1 MLLPNEIVAIA
12 PQLGRKVL
20 QGLRDGSALPPP
32 GNMTGT
38 FQALPTRFIT
48 SQGRRLASLAT
59 ALALTLAIAIA
70 QVAITP
76 DKQLD
81 QVRGQLDQIEA
92 SLVRLDQSD
101 AALQSLRSQL
111 EPIALTIEKIVA
123 DMTPRLDALKSR
135 LDQLAPKIPEKT
147 ADKPAEKPGAE
158 NPAISA
164 ERAEQDKAYG
174 EIDAT
179 LRRARALAVE
189 TEQMAN
195 IIQARR
201 RAIFTRALFER
212 SSSLLNPG
220 LWMDVLR
227 DLPHDLHA
235 MRVVTGDWIANVAT
249 RLDAFA
255 MPLLAS
261 LLAVLALMIWPLAW
275 LTRRFAR
282 IDNAVPPGR
291 FRRILA
297 AWGIV
302 LGTAFMP
309 FVLLACMSGLVE
321 WFGLYNGRVQPLFLA
336 MAEAVVRIAVIAGLA
351 QALLNPAHSGW
362 RLLAMADA
370 TARRLA
376 RLAIQV
382 ALVLSL
388 AKIMAALAE
397 VIAAALPV
405 VVVVRGIGALIVAL
419 VVIRALRSLGGST
432 ESEECLGPRSASRRD
447 FYGPLRLVAWTI
459 VLAMIAAVVV
469 GYVAFAAFLADQ
481 VAWVFGVAAIAFM
494 AAVLAE
500 EGLSNVLKPGAPIGR
515 ALISAV
521 GLRHESLQQI
531 AILLSGAGQMALA
544 ISAVLL
550 VLAPWG
556 VQSDDFAGSL
566 RTAFFGFKVG
576 DVTISLADSI
586 IALGLFGL
594 ALGFTRA
601 LQRWLDKRFLPAT
614 QLDPGL
620 RNSIRTSLGYLGF
633 VLAASLA
640 LAHLGLSFE
649 KLAIVAGALSV
660 GIGFGLQ
667 SIVNNFVSGLILLW
681 ERAIRVGD
689 WIVVGEDQGYV
700 RRINVRAT
708 EIETFDRLTVI
719 VPNSSLVSGVVKNWV
734 RGDRIGRLKI
744 SISLSHDMD
753 VAKARE
759 CLIASARAEDAVV
772 RIPAPSVLFSGLTL
786 TGASL
791 DLLCFV
797 EDVETS
803 ARVRSDLM
811 FDIHARFKA
820 AGLLSLPAVAAATVI
835 TINGLEHLRA
845 KPADAGNS

>member
-1 MLLPNEIVAIA
+1 ML
-12 PQLGRKVL
+12 
-20 QGLRDGSALPPP
+20 
-32 GNMTGT
+32 
-38 FQALPTRFIT
+38 TRFII
-48 SQGRRLASLAT
+48 SQAYRLPGL
-59 ALALTLAIAIA
+59 ALALAVTLAIAIA
-70 QVAITP
+70 QVAVTP

-111 EPIALTIEKIVA
+111 EPLALTIEQIVA
-123 DMTPRLDALKSR
+123 EMSPRLDALKSR
-135 LDQLAPKIPEKT
+135 LDQLAPKTSEKT
-147 ADKPAEKPGAE
+147 ADKLPEKPGTE
-158 NPAISA
+158 NPAVTA

-174 EIDAT
+174 EIDAI

-189 TEQMAN
+189 TEQTVN

-201 RAIFTRALFER
+201 RAIFTRALFQR
-212 SSSLLNPG
+212 ASSLLSPG
-220 LWMDVLR
+220 LWLDVLS

-235 MRVVTGDWIANVAT
+235 VDVVGGDWLANVAS
-249 RLDAFA
+249 RLDGFRR
-255 MPLLAS
+255 PLLAS
-261 LLAVLALMIWPLAW
+261 LLAVLALLVWPMAW
-275 LTRRFAR
+275 LARRFTG
-282 IDNAVPPGR
+282 INSMVPPGR

-297 AWGIV
+297 AWAV
-302 LGTAFMP
+302 VFGTILIPA
-309 FVLLACMSGLVE
+309 VLLAGLAGLVE
-321 WFGLYNGRVQPLFLA
+321 WFGLYNARVQPLFLA
-336 MAEAVVRIAVIAGLA
+336 VAEAVARIAVIAGLA
-351 QALLNPAHSGW
+351 RALFNPDHSGW

-376 RLAIQV
+376 RLAILV
-382 ALVLSL
+382 AMVLSL

-405 VVVVRGIGALIVAL
+405 VVVARGLGALTVAL
-419 VVIRALRSLGGST
+419 AVARALRSLAALTDSA
-432 ESEECLGPRSASRRD
+432 ECLGPRSASRRD
-447 FYGPLRLVAWTI
+447 FHGPLRLLAWTL
-459 VLAMIAAVVV
+459 VLAMIAAVTI

-481 VAWVFGVAAIAFM
+481 MMWVFGVAVLAYM

-500 EGLSNVLKPGAPIGR
+500 EGLSNVLKSGAPIGG
-515 ALISAV
+515 ALISAI
-521 GLRHESLQQI
+521 GLRQESLQQI
-531 AILLSGAGQMALA
+531 AILLTGACQMALA

-550 VLAPWG
+550 ALAPWG
-556 VQSDDFAGSL
+556 VQSDDFAVSL
-566 RTAFFGFKVG
+566 HAAFFGFKVG

-594 ALGFTRA
+594 ALGLTRA

-614 QLDPGL
+614 QLDRGL

-689 WIVVGEDQGYV
+689 WIVVGDDQGYV